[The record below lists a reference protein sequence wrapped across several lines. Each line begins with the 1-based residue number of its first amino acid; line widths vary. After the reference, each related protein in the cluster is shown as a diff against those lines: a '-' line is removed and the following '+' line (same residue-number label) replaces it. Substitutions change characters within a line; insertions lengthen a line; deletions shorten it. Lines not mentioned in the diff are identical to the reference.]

1 MANLGRY
8 RSELEA
14 KYYAEREAYVQAMD
28 RKALADAPF
37 LFATRQ
43 AVSEMAV
50 RFELFR
56 QIREVSGAIVE
67 CGVARGNSLMLF
79 SHLSAVMEPYAINRR
94 IVGFDSFA
102 GFRAMGG
109 RADPTDISESDFSDT
124 SEEAI
129 RKAIELADLNRAA
142 GHMQRTEIVKGNAV
156 ETIPQYA
163 AAHPELTVA
172 LLYLDFDLYE
182 PTKVALETFLPLVC
196 KGGIVAFDEFNYDKF
211 AGETVAAKE
220 ALDITKVALK
230 RFPFDPF
237 VAYFVV

>member
-8 RSELEA
+8 RTEVEA
-14 KYYAEREAYVQAMD
+14 RYHAEREAYLQAMD

-56 QIREVSGAIVE
+56 RVHEVSGAIVE
-67 CGVARGNSLMLF
+67 CGVARGNNLMLF

-94 IVGFDSFA
+94 IVGFDTFE

-109 RADPTDISESDFSDT
+109 RADPTDISERDFSDT
-124 SEEAI
+124 SEAAI

-142 GHMQRTEIVKGNAV
+142 GHMPRTEIVKGNAV
-156 ETIPQYA
+156 ETIPQYV

-182 PTKVALETFLPLVC
+182 PTKVALQTFLPLMC

-211 AGETVAAKE
+211 AGETAAAKE
-220 ALDITKVALK
+220 VLDIPKVGLR

-237 VAYFVV
+237 VAYFEV